1 MWLHTALHPSARHRT
16 AARGVESAAM
26 RFGEASS
33 LLWEPT
39 PDPAQGTGPLAAT
52 AAPPSAPET
61 LLALRV
67 WSAVNPHAHAHL
79 PASVM

>member
-1 MWLHTALHPSARHRT
+1 
-16 AARGVESAAM
+16 M
-26 RFGEASS
+26 RLGEASS
-33 LLWEPT
+33 LVWEPT
-39 PDPAQGTGPLAAT
+39 PDPAQGTGPLTAT
-52 AAPPSAPET
+52 AAAQSAPGT